1 MFTDFEIALLYTALA
16 GAAIPL
22 GATLASVE
30 KISPAWIEQEFRHSV
45 IAFGGG
51 ALLAAVSFVLVPE
64 GSEQLSSGSA
74 VISLLAGGLC
84 FFLLDRVINR
94 RGSSASQL
102 VAMISDFIPEAIAL
116 GAIFASG
123 KSTGPL
129 LALLIA
135 LQNLPEGFNAF
146 REIAAGSGRR
156 STTLVVFS
164 ALALLGPIAAW
175 LGYTFFVER
184 PVALGMMML
193 FASGGILFLIF
204 QDIAPQAR
212 LERSWAPPLGAVCGF
227 ALGLLGHMLI
237 G

>member
-1 MFTDFEIALLYTALA
+1 MAKPCFDDSVASKMFSDFEIALLYTVLA

-22 GATLASVE
+22 GAALACVE
-30 KISPAWIEQEFRHSV
+30 KINPAWLEQEFRHSV

-64 GSEQLSSGSA
+64 GSDHLSAASA
-74 VISLLAGGLC
+74 VISLLVGGLC
-84 FFLLDRVINR
+84 FFLLDRIINR
-94 RGSSASQL
+94 RGGSASQL
-102 VAMISDFIPEAIAL
+102 VAMISDFVPE
-116 GAIFASG
+116 
-123 KSTGPL
+123 
-129 LALLIA
+129 ALLIA

-146 REIAAGSGRR
+146 REITANTGRR
-156 STTLVVFS
+156 STTLIVFS
-164 ALALLGPIAAW
+164 ALALLGPLAAW

-184 PVALGMMML
+184 PEALGMMML